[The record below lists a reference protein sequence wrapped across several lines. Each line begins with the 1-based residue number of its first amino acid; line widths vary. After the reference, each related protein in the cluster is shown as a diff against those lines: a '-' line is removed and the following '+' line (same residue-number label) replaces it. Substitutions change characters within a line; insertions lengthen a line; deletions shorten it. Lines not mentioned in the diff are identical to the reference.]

1 MNIIKYN
8 PNNTSLIDWGFDNLI
23 DRFFEDS
30 VFTNITN
37 LPRVDLKETD
47 TNYVLEA
54 ELPGLTE
61 KDFEVKIENDLLTL
75 SSAKKTE
82 KEEKKDKYLYRER
95 SESSFKRSFTVPKDA
110 DTEKIDARY
119 ANGILT
125 LTIGKSE
132 KAKPK
137 TIDVKV
143 N

>member
-8 PNNTSLIDWGFDNLI
+8 PNNASMLDWGFDNLI
-23 DRFFEDS
+23 DRFFGES
-30 VFTNITN
+30 VFSGMMV
-37 LPRVDLKETD
+37 LPKVDLKETD
-47 TNYVLEA
+47 ANYVLEA
-54 ELPGLTE
+54 EMPGLTD

-75 SSAKKTE
+75 SSVQKSE

-95 SESSFKRSFTVPKDA
+95 SVSSFKRSFVVPKDA
-110 DTEKIDARY
+110 DVEKVDARY

-137 TIDVKV
+137 TIEVKV

>member
-8 PNNTSLIDWGFDNLI
+8 PNTASLLDWGFDNLI
-23 DRFFEDS
+23 DRFFGDS
-30 VFTNITN
+30 VFTGMTGM
-37 LPRVDLKETD
+37 PRVDLKETD
-47 TNYVLEA
+47 ANYVLEA

-75 SSAKKTE
+75 SSVKKTE

-95 SESSFKRSFTVPKDA
+95 SESSFKRSFVVPKDA
-110 DTEKIDARY
+110 DVEKVDARY

-125 LTIGKSE
+125 LTIGTSE

-137 TIDVKV
+137 TIEVKI

>member
-23 DRFFEDS
+23 DRFFGDS
-30 VFTNITN
+30 VFSSMAS

-75 SSAKKTE
+75 ASVKKTE
-82 KEEKKDKYLYRER
+82 KEEKKDRYLYRER

-110 DTEKIDARY
+110 DADKVDAHY